1 MFAANPVIIVIIN
14 TTSGIK
20 RIEDLPAHLDSLFK
34 AAGAPAQIVPLV
46 SPADAPAAAR
56 SAVDQGADVV
66 VAAGGDGTVNS
77 VAAALVGS
85 NTPLGVIPL
94 GTLNHFARDAG
105 IPLNLERAV
114 GAVAD
119 RHVTRVD
126 VGEVNGR
133 VFLNNSS
140 IGIYPNIVVEREAL
154 RRQGYR
160 KWTAFALATVK
171 ILRHH
176 RGVVVRITAEDSPHV
191 ARTPFLFVGNNEYHV
206 EGLRLGARDRVDGGR
221 LFAYLAPRVH
231 ARDLPKLL
239 ARALMGREHDT
250 LESFAAAALQVD
262 TPGRRR
268 LRVATDGEVAVMS
281 TPLHYRVRPGELRV
295 IVPV

>member
-1 MFAANPVIIVIIN
+1 VFAADPVIIVILN

-20 RIEDLPAHLDSLFK
+20 RIDDLPAHLDSLFK

-114 GAVAD
+114 RTVAD

-126 VGEVNGR
+126 VGDVNGR
-133 VFLNNSS
+133 IFLNNSS
-140 IGIYPNIVVEREAL
+140 IGIYPNIVVEREVL
-154 RRQGYR
+154 RRRGHR

-176 RGVVVRITAEDSPHV
+176 RGVVVRITAEDSTHV
-191 ARTPFLFVGNNEYHV
+191 VRTPFLFVGNNEYHV
-206 EGLRLGARDRVDGGR
+206 EGVHLGARDRLDSGR

-231 ARDLPKLL
+231 TRDLPKLL
-239 ARALMGREHDT
+239 ARALVGREHDT
-250 LESFAAAALQVD
+250 LESFTAVALKVD

-281 TPLHYRVRPGELRV
+281 TPLHYRVRAGELRV